1 MEKILCYFFFSSF
14 APSAGFG
21 DGTLN
26 DSGRPFSPSPTIS
39 HGLVASKLLDN
50 HLTSASFIPQLHHEY
65 CFLPERLSELKRF
78 IHHTFLFLIIANLRI
93 TLNKMMYARTRAKRS
108 AIGFFVKIKR
118 KEKTPSLTVSGKS
131 FRNGCPSKPEWGG
144 EGGIIN

>member
-1 MEKILCYFFFSSF
+1 MYSPHAPTRQWKILCYFFFSSF

-21 DGTLN
+21 GGTLN

-65 CFLPERLSELKRF
+65 CYLPERLSELKRF

-93 TLNKMMYARTRAKRS
+93 TLNKAHARKTLSNRDFCKN
-108 AIGFFVKIKR
+108 KR
-118 KEKTPSLTVSGKS
+118 KEKRPPAH
-131 FRNGCPSKPEWGG
+131 REW
-144 EGGIIN
+144 EILP